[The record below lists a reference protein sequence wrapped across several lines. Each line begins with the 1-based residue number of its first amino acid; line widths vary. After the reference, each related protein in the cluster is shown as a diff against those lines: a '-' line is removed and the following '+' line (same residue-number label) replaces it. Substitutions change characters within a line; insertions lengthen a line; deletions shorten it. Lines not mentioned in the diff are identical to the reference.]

1 MKNNYFFPNR
11 DTGAGYWIAHRLF
24 DVMGNNPYLVIFGII
39 ILTVLLTNV
48 MSNVG
53 AVAILLPI
61 GIAIATDIP
70 GLGVSPLLASML
82 IALSGGLAFMF
93 IIATPGNAIA
103 YSSGYFSSR
112 DLLKAGV
119 IANIVCICIIF
130 MVAIIYWKGVLG
142 I

>member
-1 MKNNYFFPNR
+1 MQK
-11 DTGAGYWIAHRLF
+11 TGAGSWIAHRLF
-24 DVMGNNPYLVIFGII
+24 DVTGNNPYLVIFGLI
-39 ILTVLLTNV
+39 ILTVLLTNI

-61 GIAIATDIP
+61 GLAIATEVP
-70 GLGVSPLLASML
+70 GVSPLLASML
-82 IALSGGLAFMF
+82 IALSGGLAFIF

-119 IANIVCICIIF
+119 VANIACIGVIF
-130 MVAIIYWKGVLG
+130 LVAIIYWKGVLNL
-142 I
+142 

>member
-1 MKNNYFFPNR
+1 YGGAITLGIGMQK
-11 DTGAGYWIAHRLF
+11 TGAGSWIAHRLF
-24 DVMGNNPYLVIFGII
+24 DVTGNNPYLVIFGLI
-39 ILTVLLTNV
+39 ILTVLLTNI

-61 GIAIATDIP
+61 GLAIATEVP
-70 GLGVSPLLASML
+70 GVSPLLASML

-103 YSSGYFSSR
+103 YSSGYFSSK
-112 DLLKAGV
+112 DLLKSGVVANIICIGV
-119 IANIVCICIIF
+119 IF
-130 MVAIIYWKGVLG
+130 TVAIIYWKGVLG